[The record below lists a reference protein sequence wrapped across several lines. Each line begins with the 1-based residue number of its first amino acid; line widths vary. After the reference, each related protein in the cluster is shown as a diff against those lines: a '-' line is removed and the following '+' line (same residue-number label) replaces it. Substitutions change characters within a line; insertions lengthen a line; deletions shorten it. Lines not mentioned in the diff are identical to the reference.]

1 MQTESAAATIKPQSQ
16 QSLDTAAAA
25 AYLGIEPGTL
35 EVWRSTKRQIIP
47 YAKIGSRVRYSI
59 SDLDA
64 WLQTR
69 RVAA

>member
-1 MQTESAAATIKPQSQ
+1 MQTESAAATIKPQF
-16 QSLDTAAAA
+16 LDNTEAA

-35 EVWRSTKRQIIP
+35 EVWRSTKRQRIP
-47 YAKIGSRVRYSI
+47 YAKIGSLVRYAK

-64 WLQTR
+64 WLQTC